1 MILVTILL
9 IALSCAMTMA
19 LAGCLMRQRNA
30 LVPVACLVIGIII
43 FGAVLNF

>member
-1 MILVTILL
+1 MILVTIFL

-30 LVPVACLVIGIII
+30 IVPVILLMVGIVI